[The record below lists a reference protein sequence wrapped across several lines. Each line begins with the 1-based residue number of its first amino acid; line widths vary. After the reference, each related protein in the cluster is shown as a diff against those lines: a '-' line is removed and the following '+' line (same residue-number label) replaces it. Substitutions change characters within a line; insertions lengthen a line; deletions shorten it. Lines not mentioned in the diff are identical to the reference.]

1 VPRARRVVSGSAGAA
16 IAAACAL
23 LAATAYGVASV
34 LQAVG
39 VARASSGG
47 ALGASLVREWRYLLG
62 IGLDLLGFV
71 AAVVALQRLPLF
83 FVQAAAAGSV
93 GITALVAARWLGSA
107 LSPVE
112 ARAVVAL
119 IAGLV
124 LLAAAARPEPPIRL
138 SDAGQWALL
147 AGTTVALAGIL
158 GAAQR
163 KNSAVLAVVAGL
175 GFSGS
180 AIGAR
185 SWVLPHSFTDLVTD
199 PVSWALVLYGVLGA
213 GAFAVALEHGR
224 VTTVAAVT
232 FVVETCLPAAVG
244 LALLGDRPRAGLV
257 PVAAVGFVLAIAASL
272 RLARYVEPAVRG
284 PA

>member
-1 VPRARRVVSGSAGAA
+1 MTGSTGAA

-23 LAATAYGVASV
+23 LAAAAYGVASV

-47 ALGASLVREWRYLLG
+47 VLGASLVREWRYLLG
-62 IGLDLLGFV
+62 IGLDLIGFV

-83 FVQAAAAGSV
+83 FVQAATAGSV
-93 GITALVAARWLGSA
+93 GITALVAARWLGSR
-107 LSPVE
+107 LSSTE
-112 ARAVVAL
+112 SRAVVAL

-124 LLAAAARPEPPIRL
+124 LLAVSARPEPPTRL
-138 SDAGQWALL
+138 SEAGQWALL
-147 AGTTVALAGIL
+147 AGTAVALAGLL

-163 KNSAVLAVVAGL
+163 KSSSVLAVVAGL

-185 SWVLPHSFTDLVTD
+185 SWATPHSFGALVSD

-224 VTTVAAVT
+224 VTTVAAIT

-272 RLARYVEPAVRG
+272 RLARYAEPAVVG
-284 PA
+284 PV